1 MSAPYDPPGHAY
13 PTLPAPVDAQLFG
26 GELAALVREAGFDP
40 RSGSVKFL
48 RTLDDEHMEDPRRY
62 AQVLVEKLHFEFTHA
77 VLWLPRPQR
86 IGVLAHE
93 VGHVMRPDGGEREA
107 DDAAGELGFPISY
120 DLRWPGRG
128 LQTARNLE
136 HLEGQP

>member
-1 MSAPYDPPGHAY
+1 MRAPYEPPGHRY
-13 PTLPAPVDAQLFG
+13 PTLAQPVDAMRFG
-26 GELAALVREAGFDP
+26 GELGALVREAGFDP
-40 RSGSVKFL
+40 RDASVHFL
-48 RTLDDEHMEDPRRY
+48 GTLDEEHLEDPRRY
-62 AQVLVEKLHFEFTHA
+62 AQVIPEQLHFEFSHA
-77 VLWLPRPQR
+77 ALWLPRPQR

-93 VGHVMRPDGGEREA
+93 VGHVMRPEGGERDA
-107 DDAAGELGFPISY
+107 DEAAGELGFPISY